1 MPVFCRECRTAN
13 AENAKFCVRCGTNL
27 RAVDATGP
35 RSVPDT
41 DSWRGYYARGCLGIG
56 SMLIAI
62 GLTVMALMTFANYP
76 VADLLWLG
84 VAVIFFVLGRK
95 YWPKR

>member
-1 MPVFCRECRTAN
+1 MSVFCRECGTAN
-13 AENAKFCVRCGTNL
+13 TENAKFCVGCGTNL
-27 RAVDATGP
+27 RSPYSAGRRPVRD
-35 RSVPDT
+35 S

-56 SMLIAI
+56 SMLVAV
-62 GLTVMALMTFANYP
+62 GLTVMALMTFGNYP

-84 VAVIFFVLGRK
+84 VAVLFFRLGMK